1 MDYLASW
8 WWWTLLLVVPTFA
21 VVGLELFGPICLHL
35 GFEIDLLSF
44 ALTYKIISKVIIP
57 DHLELR
63 HLCCDFRRISLRE
76 RLVQLPAIASRMVS
90 LELIAE
96 PRSPTP
102 SSFPPTLSSTFLKP
116 SYLLTPSSFAH
127 IILNVTHKVRNADYM
142 V

>member
-1 MDYLASW
+1 M
-8 WWWTLLLVVPTFA
+8 LLVVPIFA
-21 VVGLELFGPICLHL
+21 VVGLELFGPICLNL

-44 ALTYKIISKVIIP
+44 ALTCKIISKVIIP

-63 HLCCDFRRISLRE
+63 HIRCDFRRISLRE
-76 RLVQLPAIASRMVS
+76 RLVQLLAITSRMVS

-96 PRSPTP
+96 PNTTHSELIPTNAELYLLE
-102 SSFPPTLSSTFLKP
+102 TI
-116 SYLLTPSSFAH
+116 LLTPSSFAH